1 MQKSLKNTSR
11 KTIQLI
17 DDLTKTNSNKEGAGN
32 NGKQVNSENQLIFN
46 DRRKHFYKIDQISP
60 LKFSMMQGI
69 PVMVP
74 NGITNRLQFEYSK
87 GLKSLEFDNWFY
99 IKQLNLWV
107 QKII

>member
-1 MQKSLKNTSR
+1 
-11 KTIQLI
+11 
-17 DDLTKTNSNKEGAGN
+17 
-32 NGKQVNSENQLIFN
+32 
-46 DRRKHFYKIDQISP
+46 
-60 LKFSMMQGI
+60 MMQGI